1 MVNYKCI
8 RCGYETNHK
17 SKMYSHL
24 ERKKVCKPLLNNVN
38 LDDYKSRIL
47 ECENIELDKNVQS
60 SLNLGKSSLNFGNNV
75 IPNVNNCNPSDKVMS
90 IIGKQDVNKID
101 VSVNEMSTNLKTNNV
116 CEFCNKEFRSRQGKW
131 KHLKTCKEK
140 KKDDECKQSMTDLVN
155 LLNKQNEQ
163 IDKIQKEL
171 DKKNNQ
177 IDELIQKA
185 GIQNSGTI
193 TNNIQNNIKILAYKD
208 TDLSHLTD
216 KDYMYCLNRSNM
228 CIPNLIKMIHFNPK
242 NPQNHNIYISNIK
255 NNYIM
260 VYDGDKWN
268 IQNRHDLI
276 DDLIDEN
283 ESVLEQKLE
292 DWIENGKNYPEI
304 MKKFKRYLEKKEKD
318 EVLNKIKQEI
328 KFILYNNRKLI
339 EQKIENCKN

>member
-24 ERKKVCKPLLNNVN
+24 ERKKVCKPILNNVN
-38 LDDYKSRIL
+38 LDEYKSRIL
-47 ECENIELDKNVQS
+47 ECENIELDKNSHLTQNDS
-60 SLNLGKSSLNFGNNV
+60 FFR
-75 IPNVNNCNPSDKVMS
+75 S
-90 IIGKQDVNKID
+90 IEVPQAPTK
-101 VSVNEMSTNLKTNNV
+101 KTQKNTDIL
-116 CEFCNKEFRSRQGKW
+116 CEFCEKQFSRKDALSR
-131 KHLKTCKEK
+131 HLKTCKEK

>member
-17 SKMYSHL
+17 SKMFSNL

-38 LDDYKSRIL
+38 LDEYKSRIL
-47 ECENIELDKNVQS
+47 ECENIELDK
-60 SLNLGKSSLNFGNNV
+60 KSHFTQN
-75 IPNVNNCNPSDKVMS
+75 DS
-90 IIGKQDVNKID
+90 I
-101 VSVNEMSTNLKTNNV
+101 
-116 CEFCNKEFRSRQGKW
+116 FRSTGTPQTPTKKTQKNTDILCKFCEKQFSRKDALSR
-131 KHLKTCKEK
+131 HLKTCKEK
-140 KKDDECKQSMTDLVN
+140 KKDDECKQSMTDLVEM
-155 LLNKQNEQ
+155 LNSQLKEQ
-163 IDKIQKEL
+163 REEFKKEL

-268 IQNRHDLI
+268 IQNRNDII

>member
-24 ERKKVCKPLLNNVN
+24 ERKKVCKPILNNVN

-47 ECENIELDKNVQS
+47 ECENIELDKS
-60 SLNLGKSSLNFGNNV
+60 SLNLGKKRSISVDFAQKKNSNNDQYDS
-75 IPNVNNCNPSDKVMS
+75 IMTQENSDNSDNNDIINEKVNLCK
-90 IIGKQDVNKID
+90 
-101 VSVNEMSTNLKTNNV
+101 
-116 CEFCNKEFRSRQGKW
+116 FCNKKFSRTNNLNR
-131 KHLKTCKEK
+131 HLKTCKEK
-140 KKDDECKQSMTDLVN
+140 KKDDECKQSMTDLVEM
-155 LLNKQNEQ
+155 LNSQLKEQ
-163 IDKIQKEL
+163 REEFKKEL

>member
-38 LDDYKSRIL
+38 LDEYKSRIL
-47 ECENIELDKNVQS
+47 ECENIELDKNSHFTQNDSFFRSIEVPQS
-60 SLNLGKSSLNFGNNV
+60 PTK
-75 IPNVNNCNPSDKVMS
+75 
-90 IIGKQDVNKID
+90 
-101 VSVNEMSTNLKTNNV
+101 KTQKNTDIL
-116 CEFCNKEFRSRQGKW
+116 CEFCDKQFSRKDALSR
-131 KHLKTCKEK
+131 HLKTCKEK
-140 KKDDECKQSMTDLVN
+140 KKDDECKQNMTDLVEM
-155 LLNKQNEQ
+155 LNSQLKEQ
-163 IDKIQKEL
+163 REEFKKEL